1 MTRPMIEVRNLRV
14 LYGRTPA
21 LQDVS
26 ISVRAGEVVGIV
38 GTNGAGKSTLLLSIL
53 GVVKPAHGEILLDGT
68 ALTNAAPEDIVRRG
82 VALVPERR
90 HIFHGMTVEENLRL
104 GGIFRKDKQG
114 QEASMA
120 YVLELFPKLRQFLPN
135 RAGALSGGE
144 QQMLA
149 LGRALMA
156 DPRLL
161 LLDEPSLG
169 LGPLIIDRLFDDL
182 LRLRDGGLTIL
193 LVEQSVDR
201 LLAASD
207 RAYVL
212 RSGTVALEGDAGTLS
227 RTDVQAAYF
236 GLEGAEAGS

>member
-1 MTRPMIEVRNLRV
+1 MIEVSDLRV

-21 LQDVS
+21 LRDVS
-26 ISVRAGEVVGIV
+26 ITVRSGEVVGIV
-38 GTNGAGKSTLLLSIL
+38 GTNGAGKSTLLLSIVGL
-53 GVVKPAHGEILLDGT
+53 VKPAHGDIVYEDHSLL
-68 ALTNAAPEDIVRRG
+68 NVAPEDIVRRG
-82 VALVPERR
+82 VVLVPERR

-114 QEASMA
+114 EAASME
-120 YVLELFPKLRQFLPN
+120 YVLGLFPKLKPFLPK
-135 RAGALSGGE
+135 RAGTLSGGE

-156 DPRLL
+156 EPRLL

-169 LGPLIIDRLFDDL
+169 LGPLIIDRFFEDL

-201 LLAASD
+201 LLAAAD

-212 RSGTVALEGDAGTLS
+212 RSGRVELEGVAGSLS
-227 RTDVQAAYF
+227 RARVQAAYF
-236 GLEGAEAGS
+236 GSEETGVGS

>member
-1 MTRPMIEVRNLRV
+1 MIEVKNLRV

-26 ISVRAGEVVGIV
+26 ITVQTGEVVGIV

-53 GVVKPAHGEILLDGT
+53 GVVKPAQGEVLLDSTSLIGV
-68 ALTNAAPEDIVRRG
+68 APEDIVRKG

-90 HIFHGMTVEENLRL
+90 HIFHGMSVEENLKL

-114 QEASMA
+114 EAASME
-120 YVLELFPKLRQFLPN
+120 YVLDLFPKLRQYLPN

-149 LGRALMA
+149 VGRALMA
-156 DPRLL
+156 NPRLL

-169 LGPLIIDRLFDDL
+169 LGPLIIDRLFEDL
-182 LRLRDGGLTIL
+182 LRLREGGLTIL

-201 LLAASD
+201 LLAAAD

-212 RSGTVALEGDAGTLS
+212 RSGRVTLEGAAGALS
-227 RTDVQAAYF
+227 RANVQAAYF
-236 GLEGAEAGS
+236 GLQEAGTGS

>member
-1 MTRPMIEVRNLRV
+1 MIEISNLRV

-21 LQDVS
+21 LREVS
-26 ISVRAGEVVGIV
+26 ITVEKGEVVGIV

-53 GVVKPAHGEILLDGT
+53 GVVKPAQGEIVFEGSSLVGV
-68 ALTNAAPEDIVRRG
+68 APEDIVRKG
-82 VALVPERR
+82 VVLVPERR
-90 HIFHGMTVEENLRL
+90 HIFHGMTVEENLKL
-104 GGIFRKDKQG
+104 GGIFRKDKKG
-114 QEASMA
+114 EAASLA
-120 YVLELFPKLRQFLPN
+120 YVLELFPKLQQFLPH
-135 RAGALSGGE
+135 RAGCLSGGE

-169 LGPLIIDRLFDDL
+169 LGPLIIDRFFEDL
-182 LRLRDGGLTIL
+182 LRLREEGLTIL
-193 LVEQSVDR
+193 LVEQSVDG

-212 RSGTVALEGDAGTLS
+212 RSGRVELEGPAGSLS
-227 RTDVQAAYF
+227 RTEEQAAYF
-236 GLEGAEAGS
+236 GLATERA

>member
-1 MTRPMIEVRNLRV
+1 MIEVKDLSV

-26 ISVRAGEVVGIV
+26 ITVHTGEVVGIV

-53 GVVKPAHGEILLDGT
+53 GVVKPARGEILLDG
-68 ALTNAAPEDIVRRG
+68 ASLMNVAPEDIVRKG
-82 VALVPERR
+82 VVLVPERR
-90 HIFHGMTVEENLRL
+90 HIFHGMSVEENLRL
-104 GGIFRKDKQG
+104 GGIFRKDRDG
-114 QEASMA
+114 AAASMQ
-120 YVLELFPKLRQFLPN
+120 YVLDLFPKLRQFLPN

-156 DPRLL
+156 NPRLL

-169 LGPLIIDRLFDDL
+169 LGPLIIDRLFEDL
-182 LRLRDGGLTIL
+182 MRLRDGGLTIL

-201 LLAASD
+201 LLAVAD

-212 RSGTVALEGDAGTLS
+212 RSGRVALEGVASSLS
-227 RTDVQAAYF
+227 RADVQAAYF
-236 GLEGAEAGS
+236 GLEEAKTGS

>member
-1 MTRPMIEVRNLRV
+1 MIDIKELGVV
-14 LYGRTPA
+14 YGKTPA
-21 LQDVS
+21 LHDVS
-26 ISVRAGEVVGIV
+26 LTVDSGEVVGIV
-38 GTNGAGKSTLLLSIL
+38 GTNGAGKSTLLLSIV
-53 GVVKPAHGEILLDGT
+53 GVVKPNHGAILYESESILSKS
-68 ALTNAAPEDIVRRG
+68 PEDIVRRG

-114 QEASMA
+114 ETDSMA
-120 YVLELFPKLRQFLPN
+120 YVLDLFPKLKQYLPK
-135 RAGALSGGE
+135 RAGGLSGGE

-169 LGPLIIDRLFDDL
+169 LGPLIIDRFFEDL
-182 LRLRDGGLTIL
+182 MRLRDNGLTIL

-201 LLAASD
+201 LLAAAD

-212 RSGTVALEGDAGTLS
+212 RSGRVALEGEAKKMS
-227 RTDVQAAYF
+227 RAEVQAAYF
-236 GLEGAEAGS
+236 GIEAEAG

>member
-1 MTRPMIEVRNLRV
+1 MIEVKDLRV

-26 ISVRAGEVVGIV
+26 ITVKTGEVVGIV

-53 GVVKPAHGEILLDGT
+53 GVVKPARGEILLDGVP
-68 ALTNAAPEDIVRRG
+68 LTNVAPEDIVRKG
-82 VALVPERR
+82 VVLVPERR
-90 HIFHGMTVEENLRL
+90 HIFHGMSVEENLRL
-104 GGIFRKDKQG
+104 GGIFRKDKEG
-114 QEASMA
+114 AAASMQ
-120 YVLELFPKLRQFLPN
+120 YVLDLFPKLRQFLPN

-156 DPRLL
+156 NPRLL

-169 LGPLIIDRLFDDL
+169 LGPLIIDRLFEDL
-182 LRLRDGGLTIL
+182 MRLRDGGLTIL

-201 LLAASD
+201 LLAVAD

-212 RSGTVALEGDAGTLS
+212 RSGRVALEGVAGSLS
-227 RTDVQAAYF
+227 RADVQAAYF
-236 GLEGAEAGS
+236 GLEGAKTGS

>member
-1 MTRPMIEVRNLRV
+1 MIEISNLRV

-21 LQDVS
+21 LREVS
-26 ISVRAGEVVGIV
+26 ITVEKGEVVGIV

-53 GVVKPAHGEILLDGT
+53 GVVKPAQGEIVFEGSSLVGV
-68 ALTNAAPEDIVRRG
+68 APEDIVRKG
-82 VALVPERR
+82 VVLVPERR
-90 HIFHGMTVEENLRL
+90 HIFHGMTVEENLKL
-104 GGIFRKDKQG
+104 GGIFRKDKKG
-114 QEASMA
+114 EAASLA
-120 YVLELFPKLRQFLPN
+120 YVLELFPKLQQFLPH
-135 RAGALSGGE
+135 RAGCLSGGE

-169 LGPLIIDRLFDDL
+169 LGPLIIDRFFEDL
-182 LRLRDGGLTIL
+182 LRLREEGLTIL

-212 RSGTVALEGDAGTLS
+212 RSGRVELEGPAGSLS
-227 RTDVQAAYF
+227 RTEVQAAYF
-236 GLEGAEAGS
+236 GLATERA

>member
-1 MTRPMIEVRNLRV
+1 MIEVKNLRV

-26 ISVRAGEVVGIV
+26 ITVQTGEVVGIV

-53 GVVKPAHGEILLDGT
+53 GVVKPAQGEILLDG
-68 ALTNAAPEDIVRRG
+68 ASLLGVAPEDIVRKG

-90 HIFHGMTVEENLRL
+90 HIFHGMSVEENLRQ
-104 GGIFRKDKQG
+104 GGIFRKDKAG
-114 QEASMA
+114 EAASME
-120 YVLELFPKLRQFLPN
+120 YVLDLFPKLRQYLPN

-149 LGRALMA
+149 VGRALMA
-156 DPRLL
+156 NPRLL

-169 LGPLIIDRLFDDL
+169 LGPLIIDRLFEDL
-182 LRLRDGGLTIL
+182 LRLREGGLTVL

-201 LLAASD
+201 LLAAAD

-212 RSGTVALEGDAGTLS
+212 RSGRVTLEGAAGSLS
-227 RTDVQAAYF
+227 RANVQAAYF
-236 GLEGAEAGS
+236 GLQEAGTGS

>member
-1 MTRPMIEVRNLRV
+1 
-14 LYGRTPA
+14 
-21 LQDVS
+21 
-26 ISVRAGEVVGIV
+26 
-38 GTNGAGKSTLLLSIL
+38 
-53 GVVKPAHGEILLDGT
+53 
-68 ALTNAAPEDIVRRG
+68 
-82 VALVPERR
+82 
-90 HIFHGMTVEENLRL
+90 
-104 GGIFRKDKQG
+104 
-114 QEASMA
+114 
-120 YVLELFPKLRQFLPN
+120 
-135 RAGALSGGE
+135 
-144 QQMLA
+144 MLA

-201 LLAASD
+201 LLSASD

-212 RSGTVALEGDAGTLS
+212 RSGTVALEGDAGSLS
-227 RTDVQAAYF
+227 RADVQAAYF